1 MLSHT
6 LYMGKHLNTMQFSCD
21 LCDYYFILCCFQML
35 TQFFQCPLLNPGYIG
50 SGNTK
55 LPGDFS
61 LGTGL
66 HPEKAITQLHHR
78 LFLGL

>member
-1 MLSHT
+1 MALRASFT
-6 LYMGKHLNTMQFSCD
+6 LVAAL
-21 LCDYYFILCCFQML
+21 
-35 TQFFQCPLLNPGYIG
+35 YIG